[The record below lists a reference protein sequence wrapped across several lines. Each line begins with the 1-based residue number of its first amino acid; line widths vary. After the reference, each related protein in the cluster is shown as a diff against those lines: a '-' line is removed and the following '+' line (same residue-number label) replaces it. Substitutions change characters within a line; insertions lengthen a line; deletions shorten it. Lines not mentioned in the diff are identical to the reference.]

1 MKNPICV
8 FISFIIIIYFSTIS
22 CEKEDHSDRT
32 VVVTAIVYHKYIDY
46 TIFPG
51 TTTIKGIK
59 IKETN
64 STEWISLPEIEKFDY
79 VENHE
84 YQVRLQKTYLANPPQ
99 DGSNIVYKLDEIL
112 SKTPKP

>member
-8 FISFIIIIYFSTIS
+8 FISFIIIYFSTIS

-32 VVVTAIVYHKYIDY
+32 VVVTATVYHKYIDY

-51 TTTIKGIK
+51 STTIKGIK